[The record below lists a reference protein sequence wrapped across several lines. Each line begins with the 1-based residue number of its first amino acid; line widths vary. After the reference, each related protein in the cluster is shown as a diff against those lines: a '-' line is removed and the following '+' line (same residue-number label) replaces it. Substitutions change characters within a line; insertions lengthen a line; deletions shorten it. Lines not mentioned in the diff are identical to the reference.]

1 MGLKILHSA
10 DWHLDSPFAGFTQSQ
25 REYLKS
31 ELRKV
36 PGKVAEVCIRE
47 NCDLVLLSGDIFDGP
62 YSRESARLAA
72 EAMARCG
79 VPVLIAPG
87 NHDYL
92 ASGSPWLEAKWPDN
106 VYIFGQTYNQ
116 VIRRYAAGDYCARE
130 WYEGDPNIRRAVDFL
145 TSEEMLRYGSREH
158 LERLRRELIVKDW
171 FQTLPDFNAYVVR
184 KLQAMTDYAV
194 NPVKW
199 RRMCLANIANAGFF
213 SSDRTIS
220 EYNQD
225 IWHLGEDV
233 G

>member
-1 MGLKILHSA
+1 M
-10 DWHLDSPFAGFTQSQ
+10 
-25 REYLKS
+25 E
-31 ELRKV
+31 
-36 PGKVAEVCIRE
+36 
-47 NCDLVLLSGDIFDGP
+47 
-62 YSRESARLAA
+62 
-72 EAMARCG
+72 
-79 VPVLIAPG
+79 
-87 NHDYL
+87 
-92 ASGSPWLEAKWPDN
+92 ASGTGNMKFMLNGAVTLGTMDGANVEIAQFVGQDN
-106 VYIFGQTYNQ
+106 IYIFGQTYNQ

-184 KLQAMTDYAV
+184 KLQAMADYAV

-213 SSDRTIS
+213 SSDRTID
-220 EYNQD
+220 EYNRD
-225 IWHLGEDV
+225 IWHLGKEEI